1 LHNGKHAKPPVR
13 RSLFVIAASVSFV
26 VSGASFANAARIELQ
41 SKPVAH
47 RGHVASPAPGHLVG
61 TRPSPTVRPTATH
74 RPKPKPTPKP
84 AHRKA
89 SSAAHT
95 PPPPPLPPVST
106 DSPDGLP
113 ANYQR
118 IYSFLRA
125 NGATAMAA
133 SGILGNIGQESKGNP
148 ESTDGAG
155 NGGLIGW
162 TPEPASYQTGDP
174 AADFQAQLQGLL
186 TYIATYGSL
195 SAINANSDSPT
206 DAADYFMNNYER
218 PDPAAA
224 NAPNREQVAEDVYQ
238 AEGGA

>member
-1 LHNGKHAKPPVR
+1 
-13 RSLFVIAASVSFV
+13 
-26 VSGASFANAARIELQ
+26 
-41 SKPVAH
+41 
-47 RGHVASPAPGHLVG
+47 
-61 TRPSPTVRPTATH
+61 
-74 RPKPKPTPKP
+74 
-84 AHRKA
+84 
-89 SSAAHT
+89 
-95 PPPPPLPPVST
+95 VST

-174 AADFQAQLQGLL
+174 AADLQAQLQGLL
-186 TYIATYGSL
+186 TYIATYGSM
-195 SAINANSDSPT
+195 SAINAASDSPA
-206 DAADYFMNNYER
+206 DAADFFMNNYER

-224 NAPNREQVAEDVYQ
+224 NAPNREQVAAQVYQ